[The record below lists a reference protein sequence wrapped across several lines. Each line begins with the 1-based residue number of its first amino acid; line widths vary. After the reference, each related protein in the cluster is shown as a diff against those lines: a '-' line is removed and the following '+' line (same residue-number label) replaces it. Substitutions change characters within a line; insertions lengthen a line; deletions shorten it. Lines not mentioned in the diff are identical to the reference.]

1 MQEGDIFVTKAHE
14 KYLSSYINFYVCHA
28 KKQKSI
34 LAGEVDFI
42 QEYRICEIILLIAAA
57 E

>member
-1 MQEGDIFVTKAHE
+1 M
-14 KYLSSYINFYVCHA
+14 NFYVCHA

-42 QEYRICEIILLIAAA
+42 QEYRIREIILLFGAA